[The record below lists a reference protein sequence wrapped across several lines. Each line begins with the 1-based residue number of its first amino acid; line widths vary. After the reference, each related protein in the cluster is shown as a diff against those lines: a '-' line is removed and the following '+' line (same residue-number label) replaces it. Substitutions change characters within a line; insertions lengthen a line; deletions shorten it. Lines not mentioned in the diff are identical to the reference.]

1 MDGPAGQPGF
11 GGEPVDAAP
20 PPSIGSVTTPEQPG
34 VRYARDVGPGDAG
47 VRVSLRHRT
56 ADGRLTDVLGELEGW
71 DDTTVRVRDRHGALH
86 AVAAVDV
93 VAAKRVPPPPE
104 RR

>member
-1 MDGPAGQPGF
+1 
-11 GGEPVDAAP
+11 
-20 PPSIGSVTTPEQPG
+20 VTTPEQPG
-34 VRYARDVGPGDAG
+34 VRYARQVGPGDAG

-56 ADGRLTDVLGELEGW
+56 ADGRLTDVLGQLERW
-71 DDTTVRVRDRHGALH
+71 DDAAVLVRDRHGVLH
-86 AVAAVDV
+86 AVPPADV